1 MDFFSHLIIA
11 VLIARYLTESLDT
24 LYFYYAAFMAILA
37 DLDVLLEIIPKFR
50 NSKFLSHK
58 GISHSL
64 FGAILISIFPSL
76 ILFGL
81 FQANFLISWIIGT
94 FFYSLHILFDFLTAS
109 KIPLFYPLTKKK
121 FRFFIDRAV
130 NPLLMT
136 VSILILIF
144 SIIMRF
150 INIYLLLFHLF
161 IGFLAFY
168 GIYFLYK
175 ILTKVFLLIR
185 LPSNSKY
192 VPGVFPF
199 VYYIYKY
206 TKEDSNIRYEFI
218 KKFQFINRKEQ
229 LIVSEIEKSSEKM
242 KLLNKSLELTQNYS
256 FFSKWNLIIP
266 IINEDEY
273 DIRISLFL
281 AETYLSNQAYSLTM
295 IYKKGSD
302 ELIDRF
308 SGFRE
313 KF

>member
-11 VLIARYLTESLDT
+11 ILIARYLTESLDI

-64 FGAILISIFPSL
+64 FGVVLISFFPSL

-81 FQANFLISWIIGT
+81 FQAKFLISWILGT

-121 FRFFIDRAV
+121 FRFFVDRAV
-130 NPLLMT
+130 NPLLMA
-136 VSILILIF
+136 VSIVILIF

-150 INIYLLLFHLF
+150 INIYLLLFYFF
-161 IGFLAFY
+161 IIFLAFY

-175 ILTKVFLLIR
+175 ILTKLFLMIR
-185 LPSNSKY
+185 LPNNSKY

-206 TKEDSNIRYEFI
+206 TTEDSYIRYEFF
-218 KKFQFINRKEQ
+218 KKFQFLNRKEQ
-229 LIVSEIEKSSEKM
+229 LIASEITKSSKKM
-242 KLLNKSLELTQNYS
+242 QLLNKSLELSQNYS

-266 IINEDEY
+266 IITEDEY
-273 DIRISLFL
+273 YIRISLLL

-302 ELIDRF
+302 ELTKQF